1 MATHTGSEGTVRV
14 GASNAVLE
22 IRSYSVEETAD
33 TVEDT
38 SMGDSY
44 RTFKTTLKGWSG
56 SVDVFWDE
64 TDATGQGAL
73 VSMIYNRGNKLDGD
87 RRKEMRAIV
96 NLVAKADYEGIAD
109 QIERSKRLWENVGL
123 AVKKRFAYFF
133 S

>member
-14 GASNAVLE
+14 GLNAIAE

-44 RTFKTTLKGWSG
+44 RTFKTTLKSWSG

-64 TDATGQGAL
+64 TDTNGQVALVVGAEVTANFFPEGATAGQSEKYYSGTAIVTGRTVTGSFDGMVESTITLQGTGAL
-73 VSMIYNRGNKLDGD
+73 TLST
-87 RRKEMRAIV
+87 
-96 NLVAKADYEGIAD
+96 
-109 QIERSKRLWENVGL
+109 L
-123 AVKKRFAYFF
+123 A
-133 S
+133 